1 MYDNKTRSSEVVHL
15 AATFGLNM
23 FFFFFFLDARKKAV
37 SDLKEKQTPAAGMG
51 ETLLL
56 AAPCSPGPCCHVG
69 SLPGEAGE
77 AIRVLDSLA

>member
-1 MYDNKTRSSEVVHL
+1 MLE
-15 AATFGLNM
+15 
-23 FFFFFFLDARKKAV
+23 KKAV